1 MLYRGNNRIHVCPTK
16 NRPVFGPGSS
26 FGEPQLNDSVTG
38 QLDFVSGVACRFV
51 GVLGVPFFFFFFFFS
66 SFFFAISPL

>member
-1 MLYRGNNRIHVCPTK
+1 MEKAPTA
-16 NRPVFGPGSS
+16 GPSA
-26 FGEPQLNDSVTG
+26 LNDSVTG